1 MVGSEY
7 YILQEVVMDFRLT
20 SEQEALRKKAAD
32 FAKEYV
38 EPVAAELD
46 EKAEFPYE
54 NVKRMADRGF
64 LGLPIPKEYEGG
76 GTDYVSYALVVEEI
90 AKICASTA
98 IIVSAN
104 TSLAGGPIL
113 RYGTEEQKKKFLP
126 DLASGRK
133 IGAFCLTEPD
143 AGTDASRQKATAVDM
158 GDHYV
163 LNAHKKF
170 ITNGGLAGTYIVF
183 AMTDKS
189 KGNAGI
195 STFIVDG
202 ASEGIRRGKL
212 EKKMG
217 IRASQTAEM
226 HFENVIVPKENL
238 LGELGQGF
246 SIAMGTLDGG
256 RIGVAAQ
263 SLGIAQGAYDRMID
277 YMMEREQ
284 FGVTLSRFDTLR
296 FEVARIRMQLESAR
310 LLVYRA
316 ADNKDKGLPYTAEA
330 AMAKLAASEAAVD
343 ITRKSIQFHGGYGYM
358 ADRPIERM
366 YRDAKITEI
375 YEGTSQVQQMVIAAD
390 TFAPKKK

>member
-1 MVGSEY
+1 
-7 YILQEVVMDFRLT
+7 MDFRLT

-38 EPVAAELD
+38 EPVASELD
-46 EKAEFPYE
+46 QNAQFTHE
-54 NVKRMADRGF
+54 NVKRMADLGF

-104 TSLAGGPIL
+104 TSLVGGPIL
-113 RYGTEEQKKKFLP
+113 MYGTEEQKKKFLP

-143 AGTDASRQKATAVDM
+143 AGTDSSRQLATAEDK
-158 GDHYV
+158 GDHFL

-170 ITNGGLAGTYIVF
+170 ITNGGLAGTYIIF

-189 KGNAGI
+189 KGVNGI
-195 STFIVDG
+195 SAFIVDG
-202 ASEGIRRGKL
+202 ASEGIRTGKL

-238 LGELGQGF
+238 LGEVGKGF
-246 SIAMGTLDGG
+246 DIAMGTLDGG
-256 RIGVAAQ
+256 RIGVGAQ
-263 SLGIAQGAYDRMID
+263 ALGIAQGAFDRMVE
-277 YMMEREQ
+277 YMQERKQ
-284 FGVTLSRFDTLR
+284 FGITLSRLDTLR
-296 FEVARIRMQLESAR
+296 FEVAKLRVQLDSAR

-316 ADNKDKGLPYTAEA
+316 ADNKDKGLPYKAEA
-330 AMAKLAASEAAVD
+330 AMAKMAASEAAVD
-343 ITRKSIQFHGGYGYM
+343 ITRKSIQYHGGYGYM
-358 ADRPIERM
+358 AERPIERM

-375 YEGTSQVQQMVIAAD
+375 YEGTNEVQQMVIAAD
-390 TFAPKKK
+390 TFAPKK

>member
-1 MVGSEY
+1 
-7 YILQEVVMDFRLT
+7 MDFRLT

-46 EKAEFPYE
+46 EKAQFPFE
-54 NVKRMADRGF
+54 NVKRMADLGF

-98 IIVSAN
+98 IIISAN

-113 RYGTEEQKKKFLP
+113 MFGTEEQKKKFLP

-133 IGAFCLTEPD
+133 LGAFCLTEPD

-158 GDHYV
+158 GDHYL

-202 ASEGIRRGKL
+202 NSEGIRTGKL

-246 SIAMGTLDGG
+246 NIAMGTLDGG

-284 FGVTLSRFDTLR
+284 FGVTLSRFEPLR

-316 ADNKDKGLPYTAEA
+316 AANKDNGLPYKAEA

-358 ADRPIERM
+358 AERPIERM

-390 TFAPKKK
+390 AFTPKKK

>member
-1 MVGSEY
+1 M

-38 EPVAAELD
+38 EPVASELD
-46 EKAEFPYE
+46 EKAQ
-54 NVKRMADRGF
+54 NVKRMADLGF

-98 IIVSAN
+98 IIISAN

-113 RYGTEEQKKKFLP
+113 RYGTDEQKKKFLP

-143 AGTDASRQKATAVDM
+143 AGTDASRQLATAVDQ

-183 AMTDKS
+183 AMTGKS

-202 ASEGIRRGKL
+202 DSEGIRTGKL

-226 HFENVIVPKENL
+226 HFENVIVPKENR
-238 LGELGQGF
+238 LGEPGQGF

-330 AMAKLAASEAAVD
+330 AMAKLAASEVAVD

>member
-1 MVGSEY
+1 
-7 YILQEVVMDFRLT
+7 MDFRLT

-46 EKAEFPYE
+46 EKAKFPYE
-54 NVKRMADRGF
+54 NVKRMADLGF

>member
-1 MVGSEY
+1 
-7 YILQEVVMDFRLT
+7 MDFRLT
-20 SEQEALRKKAAD
+20 KEQEALRKKAEE
-32 FAKEYV
+32 FAKQYV

-46 EKAEFPYE
+46 ANSQFPHE
-54 NVKRMADRGF
+54 NVKRMADLGF

-90 AKICASTA
+90 AKVCASTA

-113 RYGTEEQKKKFLP
+113 MYGTEEQKKKFLP

-133 IGAFCLTEPD
+133 LGAFCLTEPD
-143 AGTDASRQKATAVDM
+143 AGTDASRQKATAVDK

-183 AMTDKS
+183 AMTDPS
-189 KGNAGI
+189 KGVNGI
-195 STFIVDG
+195 SAFIVDG
-202 ASEGIRRGKL
+202 ASEGIRTGKL

-226 HFENVIVPKENL
+226 HFENVIVPKENR
-238 LGELGQGF
+238 LGEVGQGF
-246 SIAMGTLDGG
+246 NIAMGTLDGG

-263 SLGIAQGAYDRMID
+263 ALGIAQGAFDRMVD

-284 FGVTLSRFDTLR
+284 FGITLSRLDTLR
-296 FEVARIRMQLESAR
+296 FEVAKLRVQLDSAR

-316 ADNKDKGLPYTAEA
+316 ADNKDKGLPYKAEA

-343 ITRKSIQFHGGYGYM
+343 LTRKSIQFHGGYGYM
-358 ADRPIERM
+358 QERPIERM

-375 YEGTSQVQQMVIAAD
+375 YEGTSEVQQMVIAAD
-390 TFAPKKK
+390 TFMPR

>member
-1 MVGSEY
+1 
-7 YILQEVVMDFRLT
+7 MDFRLT
-20 SEQEALRKKAAD
+20 SEQEVLRKKAAD

-54 NVKRMADRGF
+54 NVKRMADLGF

>member
-1 MVGSEY
+1 
-7 YILQEVVMDFRLT
+7 MDFRLT

-54 NVKRMADRGF
+54 NVKRMADLGF

-284 FGVTLSRFDTLR
+284 FGVTLSRFHTLR

>member
-1 MVGSEY
+1 
-7 YILQEVVMDFRLT
+7 MDFRLT
-20 SEQEALRKKAAD
+20 SEQEALRKKAEA
-32 FAKEYV
+32 FAKEFV

-46 EKAEFPYE
+46 EKAQYPAE
-54 NVKRMADRGF
+54 NVKRMADLGF
-64 LGLPIPKEYEGG
+64 LGLPVPKEYEGG

-104 TSLAGGPIL
+104 TSLAAGPIL
-113 RYGTEEQKKKFLP
+113 MFGTEEQKKKWLP

-133 IGAFCLTEPD
+133 LGAFCLTEPD
-143 AGTDASRQKATAVDM
+143 AGTDSSRQLATAEDK

-170 ITNGGLAGTYIVF
+170 ITNGGLADTYIVF

-202 ASEGIRRGKL
+202 ASEGIRTGKL

-246 SIAMGTLDGG
+246 HIAMKTLDGG

-263 SLGIAQGAYDRMID
+263 ALGIAQGAYDRMID
-277 YMMEREQ
+277 YMMERKQ

-316 ADNKDKGLPYTAEA
+316 ADCKDKGLPYSAEA

-390 TFAPKKK
+390 TFAPKK

>member
-1 MVGSEY
+1 
-7 YILQEVVMDFRLT
+7 MDFRLT
-20 SEQEALRKKAAD
+20 SEQEAIRKKAAD

-46 EKAEFPYE
+46 EKAEFPFE
-54 NVKRMADRGF
+54 NVKRMADLGF

-113 RYGTEEQKKKFLP
+113 MYGTEEQKKKFLP

-195 STFIVDG
+195 SAFIVDG
-202 ASEGIRRGKL
+202 DTEGIRRGKL